1 MLAMSDINCIKH
13 LRNTK
18 GLSISEIQK
27 TLGINWRTN
36 KKYADEEQLPEEK
49 QTKKSGMIYEEK
61 WGEIVSGSLCEDRR
75 LKRKLRIGNFNTI
88 NNRIALIL
96 LIYNH

>member
-27 TLGINWRTN
+27 TLGINWRTA
-36 KKYADEEQLPEEK
+36 KKSVDDDQLPGEK
-49 QTKKSGMIYEEK
+49 QTKKTGMMYVIDSSKYFEE
-61 WGEIVSGSLCEDRR
+61 
-75 LKRKLRIGNFNTI
+75 
-88 NNRIALIL
+88 
-96 LIYNH
+96 

>member
-27 TLGINWRTN
+27 TLGINWRTA
-36 KKYADEEQLPEEK
+36 KKYADEDQLTEPK
-49 QTKKSGMIYEEK
+49 RNRKSGIMYEEQ
-61 WGEIVSGSLCEDRR
+61 WGEIVSV
-75 LKRKLRIGNFNTI
+75 
-88 NNRIALIL
+88 
-96 LIYNH
+96 

>member
-27 TLGINWRTN
+27 TLGINWRTA
-36 KKYADEEQLPEEK
+36 KKYADDDQLPE
-49 QTKKSGMIYEEK
+49 
-61 WGEIVSGSLCEDRR
+61 VSRELAYKGADII
-75 LKRKLRIGNFNTI
+75 LRTAGYTAPI
-88 NNRIALIL
+88 R
-96 LIYNH
+96 HSWRSSV